1 MKRLMLAILL
11 AAVAVAAQNWP
22 QFRGPVASGVADG
35 KPLPAT
41 WDAAKN
47 ENILWKTPIPGLAHS
62 SPIVWGD
69 RIYVTTAI
77 SSDPTSEFRHGLFG
91 DVEPAKDQ
99 SKHSFKVYAID
110 KKTGKILWERL
121 AYEGVP
127 RTKRHP
133 KSSYASSTPVTD
145 GKHIVAIFGS
155 EGMYCYDPDGKLLW
169 KVDLGLL
176 DAGWFYDPDYQWS
189 YGSSP
194 IIYKD
199 MVIVQADIQKGSF
212 VAAYSLK
219 DGKQVWKTMR
229 DELPSWST
237 PTIYEGAP
245 RNELIL
251 QATKFTRG
259 YDPAN
264 GKELWR
270 LGPNSEITT
279 PTPIVAQGI
288 VFVTNGYAP
297 RQPIYAVRPGGSG
310 DLTLPDDKDSSD
322 FIAWRKKNG
331 GPYMPTPV
339 AYGDY
344 FYTVNNQGILAAY
357 KIKTGERVYQERL
370 PNSGGGYTSSPVA
383 GDGKIYV
390 ANEDGEV
397 KVVKAGEK
405 YEFVSSNPLGEPM
418 MSSPAISDGV
428 LFFRAQHTLFAVG
441 IAAK

>member
-1 MKRLMLAILL
+1 MKRFIPLFLL
-11 AAVAVAAQNWP
+11 ATITVEAQNWP

-35 KPLPAT
+35 KPLAAT

-99 SKHSFKVYAID
+99 SKHKFNVYAID

-145 GKHIVAIFGS
+145 GKHIVAIFGA

-169 KVDLGLL
+169 KVDLGVL

-194 IIYKD
+194 IVYKD

-428 LFFRAQHTLFAVG
+428 LFFRAQHSLFAVG
-441 IAAK
+441 SAAK

>member
-1 MKRLMLAILL
+1 MKRFIPLFLL
-11 AAVAVAAQNWP
+11 ATITVAAQNWP

-35 KPLPAT
+35 KPLAAT

-99 SKHSFKVYAID
+99 SKHKFNVYAID

-145 GKHIVAIFGS
+145 GKHIVAIFGA

-169 KVDLGLL
+169 KVDLGVL

-194 IIYKD
+194 IVYKD

-428 LFFRAQHTLFAVG
+428 LFFRAQHSLFAVG
-441 IAAK
+441 SAAK

>member
-1 MKRLMLAILL
+1 MKRLLL
-11 AAVAVAAQNWP
+11 VLLMATVCMAQNWP
-22 QFRGPVASGVADG
+22 QFRGPTASGVADG
-35 KPLPAT
+35 RPLPST
-41 WDAAKN
+41 WDAGKN

-62 SPIVWGD
+62 SPIIWGD
-69 RIYVTTAI
+69 RIYITTAI
-77 SSDPTSEFRHGLFG
+77 SSDPNSEFRHGLFG

-110 KKTGKILWERL
+110 KKTGKIVWEKL

-145 GKHIVAIFGS
+145 GKHIVAIFGA

-176 DAGWFYDPDYQWS
+176 DAGWFYDPDYQWA

-259 YDPAN
+259 YDPAT

-270 LGPNSEITT
+270 LGPNSEIAT

-288 VFVTNGYAP
+288 VFATNGYAP
-297 RQPIYAVRPGGSG
+297 RQPIYAIRPGGSG
-310 DLTLPDDKDSSD
+310 DLTLADDKDSSE

-344 FYTVNNQGILAAY
+344 FYVCNNQGIMAAY
-357 KIKTGERVYQERL
+357 AIKTGDRAYQERL

-397 KVVKAGEK
+397 KVIKAGAK

-441 IAAK
+441 SAAK